1 MTSPLRIGVIGAGS
15 FGKRH
20 IAAFARRSD
29 VELIGIVDRD
39 PERAEAVARDW
50 GVERWFTET
59 GELLAACRPQ
69 GVSVVTSGADHLAP
83 TVEALAVGCS
93 VLLEKPVTL
102 TTREAEELAAA
113 EARSTGFVM
122 PAHILRFAGPYRELQ
137 ARVRA
142 GELGRTLAIAT
153 VRDRGRDHE
162 QLFAGVHP
170 ALMTTIHDIDLAIWL
185 TGSRAT
191 RVKAYG
197 RGGAAGSPRVVWA
210 DVEGEDGSIWSLR
223 VSWLLSNDAP
233 ALDRLEVY
241 GELGVAKLELR
252 PSVAIST
259 ERTVWLDHEL
269 TPDAHPGALDAEI
282 ACFCARIRSPT
293 DPPVVTLAEA
303 RHGVEIADAII
314 RSIAA
319 GGATI
324 ELPV

>member
-1 MTSPLRIGVIGAGS
+1 VTSPLRIGVIGAGS

-20 IAAFARRSD
+20 IAAYARRSD
-29 VELIGIVDRD
+29 VEVTGIVDRD
-39 PERAEAVARDW
+39 PERAQAVARDW
-50 GVERWFTET
+50 GVEHWFTET
-59 GELLAACRPQ
+59 ADLLASCRPQ

-83 TVEALAVGCS
+83 TLEALAVGCS

-102 TTREAEELAAA
+102 TTREAKELTDA
-113 EARSTGFVM
+113 EARSNGFVM

-142 GELGRTLAIAT
+142 GELGRVLAIAT

-185 TGSRAT
+185 TGSRAKQV
-191 RVKAYG
+191 RALG
-197 RGGAAGSPRVVWA
+197 RGGDADAPRLVWA
-210 DVEGEDGSIWSLR
+210 DVESVDGSIWSLR
-223 VSWLLSNDAP
+223 VSWLLSDDAP
-233 ALDRLEVY
+233 ASDRLEVY
-241 GELGVAKLELR
+241 GDRGVAKLELR
-252 PSVAIST
+252 PSVAVFT
-259 ERTVWLDHEL
+259 DRTVWVDHEL

-282 ACFCARIRSPT
+282 DCFCARIRSPT

-303 RHGVEIADAII
+303 RHGVEIAEAII
-314 RSIAA
+314 RSIAH

-324 ELPV
+324 ELPG

>member
-1 MTSPLRIGVIGAGS
+1 VTSPLRIGVIGAGS

-20 IAAFARRSD
+20 IAAYTRCSD

-50 GVERWFTET
+50 GVERWFTDT
-59 GELLAACRPQ
+59 ADLLATCRPQ
-69 GVSVVTSGADHLAP
+69 GISVVTSGADHVAP
-83 TVEALAVGCS
+83 TLEALAVGCS
-93 VLLEKPVTL
+93 VLLEKPVAL
-102 TTREAEELAAA
+102 TTREANELAEA

-142 GELGRTLAIAT
+142 GELGRILAIAT

-185 TGSRAT
+185 TGARAKQV
-191 RVKAYG
+191 RAHG
-197 RGGAAGSPRVVWA
+197 RGGDEGSPRVVWC
-210 DVEGEDGSIWSLR
+210 DVEGVDGSIWSLR
-223 VSWLLSNDAP
+223 VSWLLPDDAP
-233 ALDRLEVY
+233 TSDRLEVY
-241 GELGVAKLELR
+241 GERGVAKLELR
-252 PSVAIST
+252 PSIGVFT
-259 ERTVWLDHEL
+259 ERTLLLDHEL
-269 TPDAHPGALDAEI
+269 TPEAHRGALDAEI
-282 ACFCARIRSPT
+282 ESFCARIRSPA

-303 RHGVEIADAII
+303 RHGIEIAEAII

-319 GGATI
+319 GGTTI